1 MSYGSELSGNKDDI
15 GLILLKAAEK
25 NIVIK
30 SRKYKIQGL
39 SPDDIAQELRKKI
52 WEVRHKYDPDRSSPQ
67 TFTSF
72 VIKNYI
78 KDLYK
83 ATQTEKRRLIK
94 EGIPNYLKERLED
107 TEWQRKFIEHLDLL
121 DPIWRG

>member
-52 WEVRHKYDPDRSSPQ
+52 WEVRHKYDSDRSSPQ